1 MKNNRRLFTLLAAG
15 AVVIALVVSLVVA
28 NSGKGS
34 GGGGTSS
41 NSTITLAEAPATT
54 PTYIFPFMACPVFS
68 VANISAFDYEMYR
81 PLYWFGWKNTA
92 SEVPSLSLANQ
103 PVMSNANKT
112 VTVTMKGWKFADGQT
127 VNAQSVMFF
136 LNMFKANP
144 SGYCGYNKGYGIPD
158 QVASAKGSGNTLTLT
173 FTRPM
178 NPYWLLYNN
187 LSLLTPMPDSWD
199 ITAPGKKST
208 CASGAYG
215 AAATNQA
222 CMAVYKYLDGQ
233 SKKVATATNAMW
245 QSGDDG
251 PWKLTQ
257 FDNLGDVTFVPN
269 TKYSG
274 PQKAQ
279 VAMVKEIPY
288 ASASAE
294 QTALRSGSI
303 TIGYVDN
310 GVLTSNGT
318 PDKPGA
324 NWSPIASKYNLEV
337 GPPWS
342 VNYAALNLDPKSK
355 QAVFLQQ
362 LYIRQALQMTVNQT
376 GMIDKIQ
383 KGYGYPQINPLPPVT
398 PANIKGNAS
407 DVNPYPYDPAKASAL
422 LKSHGWVLTGGTL
435 TCSRVGTATN
445 QCGAGITNGQKLALS
460 MLYATGT
467 PVTNLEVN
475 TEVSEWKSIGIAMTT
490 SSATFNSV
498 IGTCNANSGAWSICW
513 WGAGWIYA
521 PGIYPSGE
529 VLFVPGGGFN
539 PGAFSNAQL
548 TASVQ
553 QTDFGTANLGNF
565 ANIAAKVLPDLYEP
579 NGTNSFVANGIGEVS
594 KSLKA
599 SVIGLA
605 PNPLTNFMPEYYHF

>member
-1 MKNNRRLFTLLAAG
+1 MQFKRRLKAFLTLGAAASALTMGLVAAATSGAG
-15 AVVIALVVSLVVA
+15 AS
-28 NSGKGS
+28 N
-34 GGGGTSS
+34 

-81 PLYWFGWKNTA
+81 PLYWFGWKNSA
-92 SEVPSLSLANQ
+92 AEVPSLSLANQ
-103 PVMSNANKT
+103 PLMSNNNKT
-112 VTVTMKGWKFADGQT
+112 VTFTMKGWKFADGQT

-158 QVASAKGSGNTLTLT
+158 QVASAKGSGNKVTMT
-173 FTRPM
+173 FTKSM

-187 LSLLTPMPDSWD
+187 LSLLTPMADSWD

-208 CASGAYG
+208 CATGVYG
-215 AAATNQA
+215 AAATNKA
-222 CMAVYKYLDGQ
+222 CLAVYKYLDGQ
-233 SKKVATATNAMW
+233 SKKVATATNNMW
-245 QSGDDG
+245 QGGIDG

-257 FDNLGDVTFVPN
+257 FDTLGDVTFVPN

-279 VAMVKEIPY
+279 VKMVKEVPF

-310 GVLTSNGT
+310 GVLTANGT
-318 PDKPGA
+318 PNKPGA
-324 NWSPIASKYNLEV
+324 NWSPIASKYNLEI

-342 VNYAALNLDPKSK
+342 VNYAALNLNPKSK

-376 GMIDKIQ
+376 GMINKIQ
-383 KGYGYPQINPLPPVT
+383 KGYGYVQINPLPPVT
-398 PANIKGNAS
+398 PTNISGNAS
-407 DVNPYPYDPAKASAL
+407 NTNPYPYNPAKASAL
-422 LKSHGWVLTGGTL
+422 LKSHGWVLSSGVL
-435 TCSRVGTATN
+435 TCGKVGTASN
-445 QCGAGITNGQKLALS
+445 ECGAGITKGQKLALS
-460 MLYATGT
+460 MLYDTGT
-467 PVTNLEVN
+467 PVTTLEVN

-490 SSATFNSV
+490 SSASFNSV
-498 IGTCNANSGAWSICW
+498 IGTCNANSSAWSICW

-553 QTDFGTANLGNF
+553 KTDFGTTNLGDF

-579 NGTNSFVANGIGEVS
+579 NGTNSFVGNGIGEVS

-599 SVIGLA
+599 SVIGLT

>member
-1 MKNNRRLFTLLAAG
+1 MQFKRRLKALLTVGAAASALTMGLVAATTNGAG
-15 AVVIALVVSLVVA
+15 AS
-28 NSGKGS
+28 N
-34 GGGGTSS
+34 

-81 PLYWFGWKNTA
+81 PLYWFGWKNSA
-92 SEVPSLSLANQ
+92 AEVPSLSLANQ
-103 PVMSNANKT
+103 PVMSNSNKT
-112 VTVTMKGWKFADGQT
+112 VTFTMKGWKFANGQT

-158 QVASAKGSGNTLTLT
+158 QVASAKGSGNKVTMT
-173 FTRPM
+173 FTKSM

-187 LSLLTPMPDSWD
+187 LSLLTPMADSWD

-208 CASGAYG
+208 CATGAYG
-215 AAATNQA
+215 APATNKA
-222 CMAVYKYLDGQ
+222 CLAVYKYLDGQ
-233 SKKVATATNAMW
+233 SKKVSTATDAMW
-245 QSGDDG
+245 QGGIDG

-257 FDNLGDVTFVPN
+257 FDTLGDVTFVPN

-279 VAMVKEIPY
+279 VKMVKEVPF

-310 GVLTSNGT
+310 GVLTANGT
-318 PDKPGA
+318 TTKPGA
-324 NWSPIASKYNLEV
+324 NWSPIASNYTLEI

-342 VNYAALNLDPKSK
+342 VNYAALNLNPKSK
-355 QAVFLQQ
+355 QSVFLQQ
-362 LYIRQALQMTVNQT
+362 LYIRQALQMTVNQS
-376 GMIDKIQ
+376 GMINKIQ

-398 PANIKGNAS
+398 PSNIKGNAS
-407 DVNPYPYDPAKASAL
+407 NSNPYPYNPAKASAL
-422 LKSHGWVLTGGTL
+422 LKSHGWVLSGGVL
-435 TCSRVGTATN
+435 TCAKAGTAAN
-445 QCGAGITNGQKLALS
+445 ECGKGITKGRKLALS
-460 MLYATGT
+460 MLYDTGT
-467 PVTNLEVN
+467 PVTTLEVN
-475 TEVSEWKSIGIAMTT
+475 TEVSEWKSIGIAMST

-553 QTDFGTANLGNF
+553 QTDFGTANLGTF

-599 SVIGLA
+599 SVIGLS

>member
-1 MKNNRRLFTLLAAG
+1 MQFKRRLKALLTVGAAASALTMGLVAATTNGAG
-15 AVVIALVVSLVVA
+15 AS
-28 NSGKGS
+28 N
-34 GGGGTSS
+34 

-81 PLYWFGWKNTA
+81 PLYWFGWKNSA
-92 SEVPSLSLANQ
+92 AEVPSLSLANQ

-112 VTVTMKGWKFADGQT
+112 VTFTMKGWKFANGQT

-158 QVASAKGSGNTLTLT
+158 QVASAKGSGNKVTMT
-173 FTRPM
+173 FTKSM

-187 LSLLTPMPDSWD
+187 LSLLTPMADSWD

-208 CASGAYG
+208 CATGAYG
-215 AAATNQA
+215 APATNKA
-222 CMAVYKYLDGQ
+222 CLAVYKYLDGQ
-233 SKKVATATNAMW
+233 SKKVSTATDAMW
-245 QSGDDG
+245 QGGIDG

-257 FDNLGDVTFVPN
+257 FDTLGDVTFVPN

-279 VAMVKEIPY
+279 VKMVKEVPF

-310 GVLTSNGT
+310 GVLTANGT
-318 PDKPGA
+318 TTKPGA
-324 NWSPIASKYNLEV
+324 NWSPIASNYTLEI

-342 VNYAALNLDPKSK
+342 VNYAALNLNPKSK
-355 QAVFLQQ
+355 QSVFLQQ
-362 LYIRQALQMTVNQT
+362 LYIRQALQMTVNQS
-376 GMIDKIQ
+376 GMINKIQ

-398 PANIKGNAS
+398 PSNIKGNAS
-407 DVNPYPYDPAKASAL
+407 NTNPYPYNPAKASAL
-422 LKSHGWVLTGGTL
+422 LKSHGWVLSGGVL
-435 TCSRVGTATN
+435 TCAKAGTASN
-445 QCGAGITNGQKLALS
+445 ECGKGITKGRKLALS
-460 MLYATGT
+460 MLYDTGT
-467 PVTNLEVN
+467 PVTTLEVN
-475 TEVSEWKSIGIAMTT
+475 TEVSEWKSIGIAMST

-553 QTDFGTANLGNF
+553 QTDFGTANLGTF

-599 SVIGLA
+599 SVIGLS